1 MAFSQ
6 YTEQSNLRFDT
17 KAKERELSCHAW
29 HRGRTNY
36 LADINPVNLN
46 NSDWVTRWFKPEI
59 NLSGNDINFLFDVIE
74 KATNLQYL
82 TIDSMGLKSLE
93 DLDKASGLF
102 FLHANSNNFDTFPI
116 EFYQSGFGT

>member
-1 MAFSQ
+1 M
-6 YTEQSNLRFDT
+6 TELRADSNHISTF
-17 KAKERELSCHAW
+17 C
-29 HRGRTNY
+29 
-36 LADINPVNLN
+36 
-46 NSDWVTRWFKPEI
+46 
-59 NLSGNDINFLFDVIE
+59 GNDINISFDVIE